1 MLAAQGWF
9 RATVLGLFL
18 SLCGGCMN
26 WTKTNFPL
34 PGPGFP
40 PRKPSASNA
49 SGLTIEQQLL
59 GVKLDDQG
67 NPQTSKAVAWRKTA
81 PQKTA
86 REQWLHNNLHK
97 SEESSNA
104 HKDKPPKQEPYRWQ
118 HDGLRDVLRTSSDV
132 QGDLHQAIQ
141 SENRVVAA
149 TATIGLARLEPRKHH
164 AALLRISEQG
174 ILPVKV
180 RQAAVETL
188 SRDGHSSTADDLR
201 RLINVWG
208 SESGAEDEELYVEL
222 LSALALTDQFL
233 IKPAFAKALA
243 RGSTR
248 VRTHVLDLYTKS
260 PESFLP
266 KELSVLLSER
276 FQEEVRVKTLL
287 LYAKRPRSELP
298 SGVTSLYRSPSPRIR
313 EAMLRTLVAHK
324 HPRMMEFLDY
334 ALVDSMLNVRL
345 AAVKLLGIVGDGQS
359 QDILQEMLAE
369 KPKPVVA
376 AAVIHALAKA
386 DDMATVYAAADN
398 EAWKVRQAIADN
410 LRWDSEPSAT
420 ACATKLLADKD
431 AGVRDV
437 AIRAVGRWPLTESGP
452 LLLSTLGAKEQS
464 TRQAAANTLGR
475 KWPAVRDFPA
485 GASDKVRGA
494 KLTQLEQQWEQE
506 FPQAVRLQASNETR

>member
-1 MLAAQGWF
+1 MLAVPGWL
-9 RATVLGLFL
+9 RATVLGLCL
-18 SLCGGCMN
+18 SLSGGCVR
-26 WTKTNFPL
+26 WPTPLPAPGIFSPKTN
-34 PGPGFP
+34 
-40 PRKPSASNA
+40 ATNA

-67 NPQTSKAVAWRKTA
+67 NAQTSKSVAWRKTA

-104 HKDKPPKQEPYRWQ
+104 PNDTPPKQDQYHWQ
-118 HDGLRDVLRTSSDV
+118 HDGLRDVLRTSSNA
-132 QGDLHQAIQ
+132 QRDLRQAIE
-141 SENRVVAA
+141 SANPVVAA

-164 AALLRISEQG
+164 AALLRISQQG

-188 SRDGHSSTADDLR
+188 SRDGHSSTPDDLR
-201 RLINVWG
+201 RLISVWD
-208 SESGAEDEELYVEL
+208 SESGTEDEELHVEL
-222 LSALALTDQFL
+222 LSALALPGKLHTE
-233 IKPAFAKALA
+233 PAFAKALDH
-243 RGSTR
+243 GSTR
-248 VRTHVLDLYTKS
+248 VRTHVLDLYTKW

-266 KELSVLLSER
+266 KELSVLLSQR

-298 SGVTSLYRSPSPRIR
+298 SGITSLYRSPSPRIR

-345 AAVKLLGIVGDGQS
+345 AAVKLLGVVGDGQS
-359 QDILQEMLAE
+359 QEILQEMLAE
-369 KPKPVVA
+369 NPQPVVA
-376 AAVIHALAKA
+376 AAVIYALAKA

-431 AGVRDV
+431 DGVRDI
-437 AIRAVGRWPLTESGP
+437 AIRAVGSWPLTESGP
-452 LLLSTLGAKEQS
+452 LLLSALGAKEQS
-464 TRQAAANTLGR
+464 TRQAAANALGR
-475 KWPAVRDFPA
+475 KWPAVREFPA
-485 GASDKVRGA
+485 GASVKVRRA
-494 KLTQLEQQWEQE
+494 KLTQITQQWEQE